1 MADGNEDERASAALG
16 ERKKFRKIITSAQPM
31 NYLSEKAVFAAI
43 KQEAQNIQ
51 SAGVQLLLEQPELL
65 PPLQHKCLSSMACSE
80 YEDTE
85 GHEYVKDTQIA
96 YQDFHP
102 EKKEWQK
109 TGTVEHL
116 MDQEATL
123 NLYIKIVSRLKM
135 GVEDVDKKPTFWLD
149 SSDGKAPAPRSHGG
163 FQELYDKI
171 NVPPRQHSKQE
182 QARCVFGMSLATF
195 YKVAGPASKI
205 WVKNL
210 TQTMT
215 ENADNQPV
223 SCDVVHILF
232 NWNAHSFFTYHQD
245 PDGDMTAIVNLT
257 HGESTMS
264 VAGFEEATY
273 HGVGSTL
280 IFPSKAF
287 HRSGTA
293 PRRCVKVAFFYK
305 VKVAESLD
313 SDDEEKKVGTPPGGK
328 AKVDENTDNIPT
340 PLANSSEVEVKKEGE
355 GGSSSAFSSA

>member
-16 ERKKFRKIITSAQPM
+16 ERKKFRKIITSAQTM
-31 NYLSEKAVFAAI
+31 NYLSEKAAFAAM
-43 KQEAQNIQ
+43 KQEAENIQ
-51 SAGVQLLLEQPELL
+51 RAGVQLLLQKPEML
-65 PPLQHKCLSSMACSE
+65 PPLQSKCLSSFAGQA

-85 GHEYVKDTQIA
+85 GHEYVHDTQIA
-96 YQDFHP
+96 YQYFHP
-102 EKKEWQK
+102 EEKEWQK

-182 QARCVFGMSLATF
+182 QARCVFGMSLTTF
-195 YKVAGPASKI
+195 YKVAGPASKP

-210 TQTMT
+210 TQTMS

-223 SCDVVHILF
+223 SCDVVHVLF

-273 HGVGSTL
+273 HGVGSTH

-293 PRRCVKVAFFYK
+293 PRRCVKIAFFYK
-305 VKVAESLD
+305 AKAPIPLEESD
-313 SDDEEKKVGTPPGGK
+313 HEEQDAATPGGK
-328 AKVDENTDNIPT
+328 AKIVEYTDDIPT
-340 PLANSSEVEVKKEGE
+340 PLANSSEEVKKEGE
-355 GGSSSAFSSA
+355 GSSSAFSSA